1 MKNKE
6 EFIKI
11 CPKCANIDLPVKS
24 NFIDMLMPVS
34 EKCEKCGYSGLFPE
48 ININE
53 IEDFRKNINKNTE

>member
-11 CPKCANIDLPVKS
+11 CPKCGSIDLPVRS
-24 NFIDMLMPVS
+24 NFIDMLMPS
-34 EKCEKCGYSGLFPE
+34 PEKCGKCGYSGLFPE